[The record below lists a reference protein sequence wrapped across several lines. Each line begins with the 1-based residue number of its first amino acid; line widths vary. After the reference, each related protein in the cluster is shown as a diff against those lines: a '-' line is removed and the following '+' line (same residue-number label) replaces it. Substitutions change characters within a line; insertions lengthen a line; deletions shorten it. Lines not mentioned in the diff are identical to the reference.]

1 MNAGQNVRGDYNIA
15 TGAYAG
21 ADVAG
26 SNNQASGLGAGRGVV
41 GDGNIA
47 TGMGAGFKVQGNGNV
62 ALGNGAGRDV
72 TADNTVS
79 IGTGARAGAANS
91 VALGAGSTADR
102 GAQSGYEAYGLDAPQ
117 SSSGE
122 LNVGNRQ
129 ITGVAAGSAG
139 NDAVN
144 VDQLRGAMSMF
155 NRSLGGLS
163 ERIDSVEKH
172 AYAGTAAA
180 MAARQAPFVPGKFSY
195 AANVANYKGQSALGV
210 SLRHTAANGAW
221 SVEGGLAGSGNG
233 VGAFV
238 GVGGVF

>member
-1 MNAGQNVRGDYNIA
+1 
-15 TGAYAG
+15 
-21 ADVAG
+21 
-26 SNNQASGLGAGRGVV
+26 
-41 GDGNIA
+41 
-47 TGMGAGFKVQGNGNV
+47 
-62 ALGNGAGRDV
+62 V

-180 MAARQAPFVPGKFSY
+180 MAARQGIQPRNLDVKALQRRLLECGFYLGDQERLRDLGLVTASQTSQ
-195 AANVANYKGQSALGV
+195 ASA
-210 SLRHTAANGAW
+210 SRP
-221 SVEGGLAGSGNG
+221 SP
-233 VGAFV
+233 
-238 GVGGVF
+238 